1 MITMFFRFIIFG
13 CIALLLSACT
23 QTPKLVENTTIAYF
37 DERGN
42 NITKPSPTGSYR
54 QLLKIQ
60 SNGYLVQS
68 FFVDTKTKQTD
79 PFIIHNR
86 EDLTA
91 IDPLSIDGFF
101 VQWYRNGQKAGSG
114 YFIKGK
120 RQGTFTEWTEKGVK
134 WMEMHFENDLVNG
147 KANLWYEDGSK
158 YIEGQYLAGKE
169 EGEWKIWQQNG
180 PIRFKAT
187 FEQGKVISAED
198 ANGKP
203 VNLTKDDFTAQ

>member
-1 MITMFFRFIIFG
+1 MLTLLFRSVALG
-13 CIALLLSACT
+13 CIALLITACT
-23 QTPKLVENTTIAYF
+23 QIPQLVENTTIAYF

-42 NITKPSPTGSYR
+42 NISKPSPRGSYR

-68 FFVDTKTKQTD
+68 FFVNTNTKQTD
-79 PFIIHNR
+79 PFIIHNK

-101 VQWYRNGQKAGSG
+101 VQWHRNGQKAGSG
-114 YFIKGK
+114 HFINGK
-120 RQGTFTEWTEKGVK
+120 RQGTFTEWTEQGTK
-134 WMEMHFENDLVNG
+134 WAEMQFENDLANG

-169 EGEWKIWQQNG
+169 EGEWRIWQQNG

-187 FEQGKVISAED
+187 FVQGSIISAVD

-203 VNLTKDDFTAQ
+203 INLSKDDFTTK